1 MGRIVTPIVVANA
14 LEPGHAIRCD
24 ALVDTGS
31 AGLVLPAAWKDRLG
45 ALAPV
50 CTLDLE
56 TADQRVVTGEVY
68 GPVKVQIGGF
78 RPVFTEVVFI
88 DMQPRDGCY
97 EPLVGYIV
105 LEQSQVAVDEVGHR
119 LVPVRYL
126 DLKRMATVGDAMR
139 GRRSD
144 RRVRGIRA
152 TRALGPSARLT
163 VRTAR

>member
-78 RPVFTEVVFI
+78 RPV
-88 DMQPRDGCY
+88 Y